1 MWENIVVLVI
11 FDTCYNWPISLLLP
25 YVLNNLFEFSPW
37 RLSRPSVCSYQES
50 LANAFLKKNVQ
61 KITCFCKKNYLTF
74 WQIKRKKSSTAN
86 PPQTTQTAHTLYLDG
101 AMETP
106 QKYSEIPQHFPVLRD
121 FPKKK
126 RKFPRW
132 DVSVLRRFHSTIL
145 DPCYIF

>member
-106 QKYSEIPQHFPVLRD
+106 QHGNVST
-121 FPKKK
+121 
-126 RKFPRW
+126 RKFPFFLGNPSKLEN
-132 DVSVLRRFHSTIL
+132 VEGF
-145 DPCYIF
+145 PNIFEAFPNIQS

>member
-1 MWENIVVLVI
+1 MCENIVVLVI

-25 YVLNNLFEFSPW
+25 FVLNNLFEFSPW

-86 PPQTTQTAHTLYLDG
+86 PPQTTQTAHTLYLDRLSRPTVSRY
-101 AMETP
+101 AM
-106 QKYSEIPQHFPVLRD
+106 L
-121 FPKKK
+121 
-126 RKFPRW
+126 
-132 DVSVLRRFHSTIL
+132 RFHVMFSDWHLTATCCIQGLNFTTFKEIL
-145 DPCYIF
+145 QF